1 MKYDF
6 EVESVV
12 IGKLTYAE
20 REKGRK
26 RKGGREKKGKG
37 DRDTH
42 IEEGTDIPSITREI
56 IKLFWIC
63 RLHSL

>member
-12 IGKLTYAE
+12 IGKLMYAE

-42 IEEGTDIPSITREI
+42 IERGHRYSKYNKKDN
-56 IKLFWIC
+56 
-63 RLHSL
+63 